1 MGDQKLGEVR
11 PVALQSKAHE
21 DLLNIIDSLRS
32 QGISRYIDL
41 PQLIVCG
48 DQSSGKS
55 SVLEAVSGI
64 RFPTKD
70 NLCTRFATELI
81 LRRGPSTSAS
91 VTIVPNADRSE
102 SEKAKLQRFQHEIS
116 DLDQFESLVD
126 SAKSVMGLDGDARAF
141 SNDILRVEI
150 SGPNQPHLTLV
161 DLPGLFSA
169 GNKTQSDADAQV
181 VKSLVLSYMKKS
193 RSIILAV
200 VSAKNDFANQIVT
213 KYARDIDPQ
222 GLRTLGIITKPD
234 TLPPGSDSEKSF
246 VELAENK
253 DVHFRLGWHVLR
265 NRDYETRDYTTE
277 ERDQMERDFFSKGI
291 WTSLPSNHILTEL
304 PSLIEDV
311 TRGIKDCK
319 DIITRLGESRA
330 TLSDQRLHLVRL
342 SQEFSRLAKSA
353 TDGFYVDEFFGSAMQ
368 DVGKSKRLRAVIQN
382 TCSDFSEA
390 IRRKGHAKQIV
401 DDSMEV
407 GTQTMGPFKTHR
419 SDFIDEVMTL
429 MRRSRG
435 RELPGTYNPLLIG
448 DLFYEQS
455 KPWTELVEQYTGT
468 ILNATRTA
476 LNAILDHT
484 SDETTGQGLLRYIIN
499 PKMDALQ
506 HDLEAKVDSILEP
519 HKRGHPITYNHY
531 FTDNIQKAK
540 AQHRKDSLIE
550 QLGSFFG
557 VDFERGKIK
566 VKEHSF
572 DVKSLLDH
580 LAQGPET
587 DMDRYAC
594 SEAIDCMQAYYKVA
608 MKTIVDDFSVL
619 AIEKCLVKRLPD
631 LLSPETIVGLDDA
644 TISSIAAETEESR
657 LERSRATEKLKV
669 LESTLVV
676 LRSLDRHQP
685 TRTRRQAVNTILTS
699 KLPEDNEESDSSAD
713 EDSWLPYSSSEEDD
727 CLGGRK
733 QKLPPK
739 RGDGSSGSFGTPKFG
754 KPIASEKSAEA
765 TPVPGIFF
773 GMAKPEKTIA
783 SERPAVSRTEK
794 SAATEKPTDAAPAF
808 TISTYT
814 RPPNSDTTWGAPV
827 FGNPPSSANPTF
839 SFGNSQPSS
848 SSGKVT
854 QNEKKTTS
862 LFGQKLASSKV

>member
-1 MGDQKLGEVR
+1 MGEVR
-11 PVALQSKAHE
+11 PVELQSKAHE

-32 QGISRYIDL
+32 QGISHYIDL

-81 LRRGPSTSAS
+81 LRRGSSTNAS

-102 SEKAKLQRFQHEIS
+102 SEKAKLQKFQHEIS
-116 DLDQFESLVD
+116 DLDKFENLVN
-126 SAKSVMGLDGDARAF
+126 SAKSAMGLDGDARAF
-141 SNDILRVEI
+141 SNDILRVEV

-169 GNKTQSDADAQV
+169 GNKTQSDTDAQV

-234 TLPPGSDSEKSF
+234 TLPSGSDSERSF

-265 NRDYETRDYTTE
+265 NRDYESRDYTTE
-277 ERDQMERDFFSKGI
+277 ERDQMERDFFSQGI
-291 WTSLPSNHILTEL
+291 WTSLPCNHVGIFSLKPRLSTLLKEQILTEL

-311 TRGIKDCK
+311 TKGIKDCK
-319 DIITRLGESRA
+319 DILTRLGESRA

-342 SQEFSRLAKSA
+342 SQGFSRLVKSA
-353 TDGFYVDEFFGSAMQ
+353 IDGFYVDEFFGSALQ
-368 DVGKSKRLRAVIQN
+368 DVGKSKRLRAIIQN

-390 IRRKGHAKQIV
+390 IRHKGHAKQIV
-401 DDSMEV
+401 DDSKEIT
-407 GTQTMGPFKTHR
+407 TQTSDSFKIHR
-419 SDFIDEVMTL
+419 SDYIDEVLTL
-429 MRRSRG
+429 MRYSRG

-455 KPWTELVEQYTGT
+455 KPWTELVEQHTST
-468 ILNATRTA
+468 VLNATRTA
-476 LNAILDHT
+476 LNAILDHI

-506 HDLEAKVDSILEP
+506 QDLEAKVDSILEP

-540 AQHRKDSLIE
+540 AQHRKDTLTE
-550 QLGSFFG
+550 QLESFFG
-557 VDFERGKIK
+557 VDIKRGDTK
-566 VKEHSF
+566 VKDRSF

-580 LAQGPET
+580 LGQGTET

-594 SEAIDCMQAYYKVA
+594 SEAIDCMQAYYKVSERLYMVFVFDEA
-608 MKTIVDDFSVL
+608 MQSQNKP
-619 AIEKCLVKRLPD
+619 KPPD
-631 LLSPETIVGLDDA
+631 GAD
-644 TISSIAAETEESR
+644 
-657 LERSRATEKLKV
+657 
-669 LESTLVV
+669 VV
-676 LRSLDRHQP
+676 
-685 TRTRRQAVNTILTS
+685 IGC
-699 KLPEDNEESDSSAD
+699 D
-713 EDSWLPYSSSEEDD
+713 EDY
-727 CLGGRK
+727 GGR
-733 QKLPPK
+733 
-739 RGDGSSGSFGTPKFG
+739 F
-754 KPIASEKSAEA
+754 
-765 TPVPGIFF
+765 
-773 GMAKPEKTIA
+773 
-783 SERPAVSRTEK
+783 
-794 SAATEKPTDAAPAF
+794 
-808 TISTYT
+808 
-814 RPPNSDTTWGAPV
+814 
-827 FGNPPSSANPTF
+827 
-839 SFGNSQPSS
+839 
-848 SSGKVT
+848 
-854 QNEKKTTS
+854 
-862 LFGQKLASSKV
+862 